1 MNGSVSESWYTDAH
15 EYKILN
21 CMKMA
26 PGYCFRFC
34 IGFCMNNA
42 AAVESKRKQTIQ
54 NLSDKKYI
62 G

>member
-1 MNGSVSESWYTDAH
+1 
-15 EYKILN
+15 
-21 CMKMA
+21 MA

-42 AAVESKRKQTIQ
+42 AAVESERKQTIQ

-62 G
+62 R